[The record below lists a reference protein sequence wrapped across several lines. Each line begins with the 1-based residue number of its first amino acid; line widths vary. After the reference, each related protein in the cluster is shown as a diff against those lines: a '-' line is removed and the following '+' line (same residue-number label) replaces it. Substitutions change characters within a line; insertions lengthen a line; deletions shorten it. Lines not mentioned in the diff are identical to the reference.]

1 LNHITDQELLNV
13 WEFGLSHS
21 VLETSLVLLTYI
33 FPENDISKVASFSIG
48 ERDARLLYVRE
59 LLFGSVLRN
68 TSDCTSCGQKM
79 EWETTTEELKLQSFQ
94 ENTEPEKIE
103 LEYDNQKIQFRL
115 PNSQDMLSVSTI
127 DSKDKQVDQLIQS
140 CMVNS
145 SIAKKGI
152 QKLSEDLKTRIVKR
166 MEEEDPQ
173 ANIVMNLSCPE
184 CENEWNATFDIMQYL
199 WTEINE
205 WAVRF
210 VQDVYLI
217 ASNFGWSEKDILEMN
232 RFRRDLYLNMIKQ

>member
-1 LNHITDQELLNV
+1 MNHITDQELLNV